1 MRLTFALGMNPYQI
15 ILMNDLKAPN
25 ILVSFAYSKILADIT
40 YHPEYLILDSGAF
53 TAWNTGKQVD
63 IDAYATWALANQHK
77 AKKVVAVN
85 LDVIPGEAGRTSTK
99 KERIEGMK
107 QSLINADYLR
117 SKGLEV
123 MEVYHQDEPQVFLD
137 TLLDRLPVG
146 SILGISPR
154 NDVSLKSRIEWQNLV
169 LRHLY
174 QRYGFENLPKTHG
187 LAVTALDS
195 MKAFP
200 YYSVDSSTWTTS
212 MRFGQYITEWGKAKK
227 LDEIIPKSG
236 ELNSKEAV
244 LVGLRKSVESYA
256 HVGTGITSL
265 WEQRGVK
272 WKD

>member
-25 ILVSFAYSKILADIT
+25 ILISFAYSKIIDDIN
-40 YHPEYLILDSGAF
+40 YYPEYLILDSGAF

-63 IDAYATWALANQHK
+63 IDAYAKWALANQHK

-99 KERIEGMK
+99 KERAEGMK

-117 SKGLEV
+117 SLGLEV

-137 TLLDRLPVG
+137 TLLDRLPPNG
-146 SILGISPR
+146 ILGISPR

-174 QRYGFENLPKTHG
+174 QRYGVENLPKTHG